1 MKPDI
6 YLHFMN
12 RDARDIAGFH
22 RLLSQSEHR
31 KFLNRALNASALIC
45 EARTVMPPGFFLEC
59 EIAFSVVSKK
69 KPMIASGLIVLP
81 RRELSLEK
89 LIEKKRKEYST
100 VRDKFEALFDDVKVQ
115 VLSSTMPVFV
125 PRSTKIGETAA
136 ENWRER
142 VDTSG
147 QLEVLKA
154 SLESASVEAIRDAPM
169 LVVERGDALT
179 YEALKPHLPEEVLR
193 NSELFRRHLQHNYFM
208 LYVDEFDLYAL
219 RNLPQFFDFFALPS
233 SGLAHSFQCLE
244 AALECL
250 SLGWMLEAAPHLV
263 VKAKRR
269 SGFID
274 FFDAFH
280 KLGVESGT
288 TTDVLHTVD
297 EARKAARFDEV
308 IKPIRSFKDAGLAEC
323 RCSEDEFEKVDQ
335 FLAVVARHIAS
346 IAGFEL
352 RKPHDPQT
360 ARQKFQ
366 PISQNGH
373 SKPSP
378 LPSVTRDVSAPT
390 QKSHPFSADQIV
402 AAISPDGMSGVF
414 PLGIYDIE
422 KTVYTQQ
429 RRALTVSHA
438 LLETRQ
444 VEASSKVAIV
454 GGGVGGLT
462 AGYALSLAGADVT
475 IFELRSSRA
484 PILARN
490 RTRFIHPNIYDWP
503 QEHSTTLDT
512 KLPFLNWSAARSNEV
527 ATVITNEFNKYEKS
541 VENLRFIRGKSIN
554 YIAPKGSPD
563 NTRRVELSSEDGEIS
578 DHYDAVILATGFGV
592 ESGELKGIPIT
603 SYWENDDLENEIY
616 SSTGEPINILVSG
629 AGDGGLTDI
638 MRATILDF
646 EHGDFLCEISNNS
659 DLLAHRD
666 KLLEMEQQARRALAG
681 KKSGVQQFNFSEA
694 YSKRSDV
701 SQIVRG
707 CLKGRIRQ
715 DTRVTFNFQNA
726 PRLQA
731 ESSCLNRVI
740 VEALIDGG
748 HVTAKRCDIRGAEIR
763 SSGASWSIKWTP
775 SSKAQL
781 FDKVVIRHGP
791 NHLTGV
797 SQFENISGASGEVFR
812 KIAALDLSSE
822 LHPETSSF
830 FWNLV
835 D

>member
-22 RLLSQSEHR
+22 RLLSLSEHR
-31 KFLNRALNASALIC
+31 KFLNRVLNASALVC

-69 KPMIASGLIVLP
+69 KPMIASGLIELP

-89 LIEKKRKEYST
+89 LIEKKRKEYNT
-100 VRDKFEALFDDVKVQ
+100 VRDKFESLFDDIKVQ
-115 VLSSTMPVFV
+115 VLSGTMPVFV
-125 PRSTKIGETAA
+125 PRTTKIGETAA

-147 QLEVLKA
+147 QLEILKA

-179 YEALKPHLPEEVLR
+179 YEALKPHLPDEVLR

-208 LYVDEFDLYAL
+208 LYVDEFDLSAL
-219 RNLPQFFDFFALPS
+219 RKLPQFFDFFALPS
-233 SGLAHSFQCLE
+233 SGLAHSFLCLE
-244 AALECL
+244 STLECL
-250 SLGWMLEAAPHLV
+250 SLGWMLEAAPHLI

-288 TTDVLHTVD
+288 STDVIHTVD
-297 EARKAARFDEV
+297 EARKAAKFDEL
-308 IKPIRSFKDAGLAEC
+308 IKPSRSFKEAGLAEC
-323 RCSEDEFEKVDQ
+323 RCSDNEFEKIDQ

-346 IAGFEL
+346 IAGIEL
-352 RKPHDPQT
+352 RKNHDPQT
-360 ARQKFQ
+360 MRPKFKTILQDNDSKQ
-366 PISQNGH
+366 P
-373 SKPSP
+373 P
-378 LPSVTRDVSAPT
+378 LTNVTQEATALTP
-390 QKSHPFSADQIV
+390 KSHHFSADQIV
-402 AAISPDGMSGVF
+402 AAISPDGMSGIF

-438 LLETRQ
+438 LLETHQ
-444 VEASSKVAIV
+444 VESGSKVAIV
-454 GGGVGGLT
+454 GGGIGGLT

-512 KLPFLNWSAARSNEV
+512 RLPFLNWSAARSNEV
-527 ATVITNEFNKYEKS
+527 ASAINKEFGEYENS
-541 VENLRFIRGKSIN
+541 VENLRFIGGKTIN
-554 YIAPKGSPD
+554 LIAPKNSPD
-563 NTRRVELSSEDGEIS
+563 NTRRVEISSEDGEIN

-592 ESGELKGIPIT
+592 ESGDLKGIPVI

-616 SSTGEPINILVSG
+616 SSTGEPIDILVSG

-646 EHGDFLCEISNNS
+646 EHGDFIREISTNS

-666 KLLEMEQQARRALAG
+666 KLLEIEQQARRALAG
-681 KKSGVQQFNFSEA
+681 KGSGVQQFNFSDA
-694 YSKRSDV
+694 YSKESNI
-701 SQIVRG
+701 SQIVKD
-707 CLKGRIRQ
+707 CLEGRIRL
-715 DTRVTFNFQNA
+715 DTRVTFNFRNA

-748 HVTAKRCDIRGAEIR
+748 HVTARRCDIRKAEIQR
-763 SSGASWSIKWTP
+763 NGASWSIRWTP
-775 SSKAQL
+775 CSRAQH

-791 NHLTGV
+791 THRTGV
-797 SQFENISGASGEVFR
+797 SQFENLSGVSDDVLR
-812 KIAALDLSSE
+812 KTAALDLSSE
-822 LHPETSSF
+822 LHPETNSF